1 MYRGPSLRSSFNPRG
16 VRTPFLFKIVPAAI
30 LAGVL
35 GAGGLAIHY
44 QTAEPTTERVT
55 VVDKERQVSGNLED
69 GIESK
74 YIVFTDKEV
83 FENTDSLIRGKM
95 NSSDVQA
102 RLHVGCTYDIT
113 AYGFR
118 SNWLSIYRNISKVEH
133 VKTETCPANKPPV
146 SGRTS

>member
-1 MYRGPSLRSSFNPRG
+1 MYRRPSLRSSFNPHGMR
-16 VRTPFLFKIVPAAI
+16 RPLLFKLVPAFM
-30 LAGVL
+30 LAGAL
-35 GAGGLAIHY
+35 GAGGMAVHY

-55 VVDKERQVSGNLED
+55 VVDKERQVSGNVED

-74 YIVFTDKEV
+74 YIVFTDREV
-83 FENTDSLIRGKM
+83 FENTDSMIRGKM

-102 RLHVGCTYDIT
+102 KLHVGCTYDVT

-133 VKTETCPANKPPV
+133 VKTETCPSNKPPV
-146 SGRTS
+146 MRGL